1 MEFYVGEGERL
12 SEKCGTLLL
21 PALSIGNVGQLAVDL
36 FVSSLSAHR
45 VGFIDDPNV
54 LPCVGNDA
62 YSATPPGQLAL
73 PLEVYESCSSG
84 LSILQ
89 QRSPVLKGM
98 MVPFAKN
105 LANFAAASRIQHVVL
120 LSSLD
125 FGRWQ
130 SIDMSSGLQTY
141 YLSGSNIDGKEDE
154 CERLGFKRLK
164 EYNPSQRMWKYLSNL
179 IEASDLEEKELP
191 YEELGDEDYIA
202 SLPFAALFSCFKA
215 KGMKV
220 TCLFCYCSEGDNIPE
235 AFHLAEAASQIL
247 RLPAKSFQGNEGGKW
262 IVPFS
267 WKSVYGPP
275 PDMSLF

>member
-1 MEFYVGEGERL
+1 MMEFYAGEGKRF
-12 SEKCGTLLL
+12 SGNCKTLLL

-36 FVSSLSAHR
+36 FVSSLRADR
-45 VGFIDDPNV
+45 VGFLDDPNV

-62 YSATPPGQLAL
+62 YTAAPPGQLSL
-73 PLEVYESCSSG
+73 PLEVYESSSCE
-84 LSILQ
+84 LSIIQ
-89 QRSPVLKGM
+89 QRSPVVKGM
-98 MVPFAKN
+98 MVQFARN
-105 LANFAAASRIQHVVL
+105 LADFAAASRIQHIVL

-141 YLSGSNIDGKEDE
+141 YLSSSSLDGKDDE
-154 CERLGFKRLK
+154 CERLGFKMLQ

-179 IEASDLEEKELP
+179 AENGEEDWP
-191 YEELGDEDYIA
+191 FEELENEDYLA

-215 KGMKV
+215 KGVKV
-220 TCLFCYCSEGDNIPE
+220 TCLMCYCSEGDNIPE
-235 AFHLAEAASQIL
+235 AFHLAEAASQL
-247 RLPAKSFQGNEGGKW
+247 LSLSTKSFGGNEVGKW

-275 PDMSLF
+275 SDMSLF